1 MLGMVPVV
9 TGLIAFGVTALL
21 GIVLIPY
28 LRKLKFGQSIKEI
41 GPTWHKKKQG
51 TPTMGGI
58 MFIIGI
64 LAAVIVGFLFTVA
77 SNDFQVE
84 EAACVRLFAGL
95 IMALGFGLMGF
106 LDDYIKVVKRR
117 NLGLRAFQKILIQL
131 FLAIAYVFVLQISGV
146 SSTIVDIPFLG
157 QLDLNWLYYPVMIFI
172 ILGTTNAVNLTDGID
187 GLAASVTFVVSLGF
201 MAYAMKLQDSYIGV
215 LAVATAAAC
224 LGFLMWNFHPAKV
237 FMGDTGSMF
246 LGGLVVAMAF
256 GIDMPILIAIVG
268 FVYLM
273 EALSVILQVISFKTT
288 GKRIFKMS
296 PIHHHFEMSGWSEV
310 KIVAVFSLVGAI
322 CALIGFFALPTV

>member
-1 MLGMVPVV
+1 MEGIVPVI
-9 TGLIAFGVTALL
+9 TGLVAFGVTALL

-51 TPTMGGI
+51 TPTMGGFLF
-58 MFIIGI
+58 MAGVT
-64 LAAVIVGFLFTVA
+64 AAVLVGFLFTIA
-77 SNDFQVE
+77 SDGFQVDG
-84 EAACVRLFAGL
+84 AACVRLFAGL

-106 LDDYIKVVKRR
+106 VDDYIKVVKRR

-131 FLAIAYVFVLQISGV
+131 FLAIAYLFVLQISGAV
-146 SSTIVDIPFLG
+146 STIVDIPFLG
-157 QLDLNWLYYPVMIFI
+157 QLNLGWLYYPVMIFI
-172 ILGTTNAVNLTDGID
+172 IVGTTNAVNLTDGID
-187 GLAASVTFVVSLGF
+187 GLAASVTFVASLGF
-201 MAYAMKLQDSYIGV
+201 MAYAMRLQDSYIGI
-215 LAVATAAAC
+215 LAIAAAAAC
-224 LGFLMWNFHPAKV
+224 LGFLVWNFYPAKV

-256 GIDMPILIAIVG
+256 GIDMPVLIAIVG
-268 FVYLM
+268 FVYLI

-296 PIHHHFEMSGWSEV
+296 PIHHHFEMLGWSEV
-310 KIVAVFSLVGAI
+310 KIVAVFSLVGAV
-322 CALIGFFALPTV
+322 CAVIGFFALPAV